1 MEEDKVDE
9 EDRTAQQI
17 QEQFLKA
24 TSSHSSEGG
33 ERLPIQSMVL

>member
-9 EDRTAQQI
+9 EHRTAQQI

-24 TSSHSSEGG
+24 TSSHLSE
-33 ERLPIQSMVL
+33 V